1 MPGLTLSRVFSVSDN
16 ARYNICN
23 LSSQKW
29 WNCVAHLMELL
40 RSVSEKE
47 IVVREGLQS
56 GGFADSQASAL
67 SGIIMNKVVT
77 VLGDMAG
84 YRRGGN
90 ARSLYTKTVAEL
102 SSLPVFMVWFES
114 WQVEVMVA
122 FGRVLICLGKGRSV
136 NVSTQIGAHVS
147 SCFMIEPILEPRIV
161 QPVIEV
167 SACHAIPCVLFENT

>member
-1 MPGLTLSRVFSVSDN
+1 MPDDTPPRVAD
-16 ARYNICN
+16 
-23 LSSQKW
+23 
-29 WNCVAHLMELL
+29 LMELL

-67 SGIIMNKVVT
+67 SRIIMNKVVT

-147 SCFMIEPILEPRIV
+147 SCFMIEPVLEPRIV